1 MDVALDMFAM
11 ECEDYTL
18 AMPRGEVDAFTGH
31 TFRGRLI
38 ELVTTADRPLLVD
51 MSGVPFFSAAGLN
64 AVVAA
69 EKLSRRRGVP
79 IAYFGLVPCVERPFR
94 ITGVDK
100 VALICP
106 TMQDAIWCVLPLS
119 DAEIESWDL
128 SE

>member
-18 AMPRGEVDAFTGH
+18 AMPHGEVDAFTGR
-31 TFRGRLI
+31 TFRGRLL
-38 ELVTTADRPLLVD
+38 ELVASADRPLLVD

-69 EKLSRRRGVP
+69 EKLARERGVSV
-79 IAYFGLVPCVERPFR
+79 AYFGLLPCVERPFR

-100 VALICP
+100 IALICP
-106 TMQDAIWCVLPLS
+106 TMQDALWCVLPLS
-119 DAEIESWDL
+119 DAEIESWEL
-128 SE
+128 S